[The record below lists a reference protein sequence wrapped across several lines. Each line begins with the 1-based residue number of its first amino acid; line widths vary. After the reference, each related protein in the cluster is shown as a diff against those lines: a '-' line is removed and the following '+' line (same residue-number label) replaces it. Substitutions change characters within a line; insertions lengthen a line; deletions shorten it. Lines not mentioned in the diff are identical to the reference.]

1 MNDALIVHA
10 PAGPPAQLILL
21 LHGSGGDASDLA
33 PLGER
38 LAGEFASALI
48 VSLAG
53 AEVADLGG
61 GRQWFSLRE
70 ISEENRPGR
79 VAAAMPGFLDTIRH
93 WQQQSGVGSAGTA
106 LIGFSQGAIMALES
120 TILTAPV
127 AGRVIA
133 IAGRFAVLPDAASS
147 AVTLHL
153 IHGQADP
160 VIPYSHTVVAAEHLI
175 TLGGDLTAD
184 VLPQVGHEITAEVEA
199 VLLRRLKT
207 YVPRR
212 IWEEAMR
219 QA

>member
-1 MNDALIVHA
+1 MSDALIVHS

-21 LHGSGGDASDLA
+21 LHGSGADAGELV

-38 LAGEFASALI
+38 LAGEFANALI
-48 VSLAG
+48 VSLVG
-53 AEVADLGG
+53 AEAADLGI

-70 ISEENRPGR
+70 ISEDNRRGR
-79 VAAAMPGFLDTIRH
+79 VAAAMPAFLDTVRH
-93 WQQQSGVGSAGTA
+93 WQRQSGVGSPGTA
-106 LIGFSQGAIMALES
+106 LIGFAQGAIMALES
-120 TILTAPV
+120 TALDAPI
-127 AGRVIA
+127 AGRVVA
-133 IAGRFAVLPDAASS
+133 IAGRFACLPATAST

-153 IHGQADP
+153 IHGKADP
-160 VIPYSHTVVAAEHLI
+160 VVPYAHTVVAAEHLI
-175 TLGGDLTAD
+175 ALGGDLTAD